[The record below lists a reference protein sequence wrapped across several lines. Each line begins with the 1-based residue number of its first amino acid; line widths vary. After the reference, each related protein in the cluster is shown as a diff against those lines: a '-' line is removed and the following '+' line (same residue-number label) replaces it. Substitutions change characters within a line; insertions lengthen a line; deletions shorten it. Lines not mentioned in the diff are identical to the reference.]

1 MKPVHASMQMRPC
14 LSSASRRKSMGA
26 KSEKRRGSNPTSPT
40 YPSRFSGYGRKGR
53 ASDFFAAR
61 EVAERAVGEEVE
73 RDV

>member
-1 MKPVHASMQMRPC
+1 
-14 LSSASRRKSMGA
+14 MGA

-73 RDV
+73 KDV